1 MNQEKAIQV
10 LIQGCLGAQSK
21 GAFTLDDAV
30 LVKEAIEHFVPKTEQ
45 PSEESEKK

>member
-10 LIQGCLGAQSK
+10 LIQGCLVAQSK

-30 LVKEAIEHFVPKTEQ
+30 LVKEAIEHFAPKKEEQ
-45 PSEESEKK
+45 PEGK